1 MVKNQKKQ
9 AKKTKKYTSR
19 ISLTLMLSLFV
30 FGVLLAALALASLI
44 LFCLTWAGLLTD
56 AAGELHMSTVVPLL
70 LAVSLL
76 LGWLGAFFG
85 SRIPL
90 RPINELIDKMNRL
103 AAGDFR
109 ARLRFGPTLSS
120 YRVFREIS
128 DSFNTMAEELEN
140 TEMLRMDFVNN
151 LSHEFKTPI
160 VSIAGFAKLL
170 RQREL
175 PREQQIEYLSAI
187 EEESRRLSSMAT
199 NVLHLSRVENQTILT
214 DKTRFNLA
222 EQLRHAVLLLEDRW
236 TKKEITPDLRLEEC
250 KIEASEE
257 LLSEV
262 WINLIDNAVKFSPRR
277 GRVSLSSKKEG
288 RAITVTVQN
297 ESPAIPE
304 GKLEKLFAKFYQ
316 ADESHATQGN
326 GIGLAI
332 VKRVVELH
340 GGRVTVACEGGEIA
354 FSVTLPIA

>member
-1 MVKNQKKQ
+1 MVKSQKK
-9 AKKTKKYTSR
+9 KTKKKYTSR

-30 FGVLLAALALASLI
+30 LGVLLSALALASLI
-44 LFCLTWAGLLTD
+44 LFALTRTGVLTD
-56 AAGELHMSTVVPLL
+56 AAGELHMRTVVPLL

-109 ARLRFGPTLSS
+109 ARLHFSPALTS
-120 YRVFREIS
+120 YHAFREIS

-140 TEMLRMDFVNN
+140 TDMLRMDFVNN

-175 PREQQIEYLSAI
+175 PREQQIEYLAAI
-187 EEESRRLSSMAT
+187 EEESRRLSSVAT

-222 EQLRHAVLLLEDRW
+222 EQLRHAILLLEDRW
-236 TKKEITPDLRLEEC
+236 TEKEIELDLNLEEIG
-250 KIEASEE
+250 IEASEE

-262 WINLIDNAVKFSPRR
+262 WINLIDNAVKFSPQG
-277 GRVSLSSKKEG
+277 GRVSLSAKKEG
-288 RAITVTVQN
+288 RAMTVTVKN

-304 GKLEKLFAKFYQ
+304 EKLEKLFAKFYQ
-316 ADESHATQGN
+316 ADESHATKGN

-340 GGRVTVACEGGEIA
+340 GGCVQVACEGGEIA
-354 FSVTLPIA
+354 FTVSLPL